1 MMISRDKFTALE
13 TNRPMVQ
20 NGPIV
25 QGRTLY
31 LDGDGLAYFCSG
43 SDTTS
48 RAEAMGNLEGFIL
61 EKLRLSRAQ
70 RGVILVTAPESHKG
84 YRYAVATV
92 KPYQGNRNSGRRP
105 KNWEALR
112 NALLG
117 NASLFGFAIKT
128 TDTYEA
134 DDLFGIL
141 AKADDVICTQ
151 DKDMRMVP
159 ATHMDWHD
167 NHFVA
172 TGGHTWECRHY
183 GTVYGRKWFWLQ
195 MLMGDTADNI
205 PGLPRLNG
213 KLCGEVTAKHYL
225 RAARF
230 EKDAALLVHEAYF
243 KHYGEQA
250 IQMMCEQAFLLWMR
264 WQPDVLDV
272 FNKTYGP
279 LKYLGQEAL
288 DIGRAYITK
297 VISEQTQDNWN
308 SK

>member
-1 MMISRDKFTALE
+1 
-13 TNRPMVQ
+13 
-20 NGPIV
+20 
-25 QGRTLY
+25 
-31 LDGDGLAYFCSG
+31 
-43 SDTTS
+43 
-48 RAEAMGNLEGFIL
+48 
-61 EKLRLSRAQ
+61 
-70 RGVILVTAPESHKG
+70 
-84 YRYAVATV
+84 VATV

-159 ATHMDWHD
+159 AIHMDWHD

-213 KLCGEVTAKHYL
+213 KLCGEVTAKQYL
-225 RAARF
+225 CASRF
-230 EKDAALLVHEAYF
+230 EKDAALLVYEAYF

-250 IQMMCEQAFLLWMR
+250 IPMMCEQAFLLWMR